1 MLVSIKV
8 AEISSHGHNGVGFD
22 HTREH
27 ILAAAVRGRRHRGL
41 RFPIGTGCYHL
52 ARRSWFSIMNVM
64 KTLLDSGQMTGA
76 AFQSQDS
83 SPTREMRAR
92 AHPDRMNGKNLG
104 HCSPCSN
111 YGRLT
116 APDQISFGDGSSFRM
131 VLTARYRIL
140 PALDAQLLKKRS
152 GDVQKYLES

>member
-1 MLVSIKV
+1 
-8 AEISSHGHNGVGFD
+8 
-22 HTREH
+22 
-27 ILAAAVRGRRHRGL
+27 
-41 RFPIGTGCYHL
+41 
-52 ARRSWFSIMNVM
+52 MNVM

-116 APDQISFGDGSSFRM
+116 APDQDFASSGRAVVEEAQWRRAEISRELMNNVVQIDCQG
-131 VLTARYRIL
+131 
-140 PALDAQLLKKRS
+140 PAFTRVPYTTSECLSLGTETIK
-152 GDVQKYLES
+152 DVNFYVR